1 MAARPKHNY
10 DKPKVQADILSR
22 MSNGQSS
29 SSICRL
35 NGFPDWGTLMRWL
48 REDEEFRNKYT
59 QAREDMIDFWMMESR
74 DIAEDRTRD
83 YQTMTETTEAPNG
96 VTTKTKQMSDN
107 SASMRDRLRVD
118 AIHKAAARMLPKK
131 YGDKVQQE
139 ITGKDGGPLLAVIR
153 EVEKK

>member
-1 MAARPKHNY
+1 
-10 DKPKVQADILSR
+10 
-22 MSNGQSS
+22 
-29 SSICRL
+29 
-35 NGFPDWGTLMRWL
+35 MRWL